1 MKNTLPLALTE
12 ESALVVEGSV
22 SAALVALLQT
32 AVLRMIPYAIPGLFL
47 LVLDLIYGIRAA
59 QTRGEKVRM
68 STAIRRSMTKLFSY
82 ICWLILA
89 TTIAIAFD
97 KTWLEWGTLALV
109 YGNEGLSIIGNYLE
123 SKGLSF
129 SIAAVYRWILKLF
142 AGKVGGEMSD
152 DEANEILK
160 PRDEKGRFKKKKK
173 DDAA

>member
-1 MKNTLPLALTE
+1 MKTTLPLAAAE
-12 ESALVVEGSV
+12 ETAFIVEGTV
-22 SAALVALLQT
+22 SAALVAILQT
-32 AVLRMIPYAIPGLFL
+32 AVLRMVPYAIPGLAL
-47 LVLDLIYGIRAA
+47 LFLDLLYGVRAA
-59 QTRGEKVRM
+59 RSRGERVRA
-68 STAIRRSMTKLFSY
+68 STAITRTVTKLFKY

-89 TTIAIAFD
+89 STLAISFGRD
-97 KTWLEWGTLALV
+97 WLEWGTLAVV

-160 PRDEKGRFKKKKK
+160 KNKKKK
-173 DDAA
+173 